1 LKSLSKLG
9 AADYFRLHGAGEN
22 ARLPPVPAARS
33 AITGNETRNA
43 IRRKNSTTRLKTG
56 NLMSL
61 FLIQYPRPCKTTV
74 G

>member
-1 LKSLSKLG
+1 LKSLSKTG
-9 AADYFRLHGAGEN
+9 AADYFRLRGVGEN
-22 ARLPPVPAARS
+22 ARLPPVPAAMS
-33 AITGNETRNA
+33 AITGTETRNV

-61 FLIQYPRPCKTTV
+61 FPIQYTEFCKTAV